1 MLQDPLEQIKRVIFI
16 AGYSLSDLF
25 LLLSVV
31 QFWQQWGSE
40 RGLFMTVKE
49 LIKYLEKF
57 DMDLP
62 VVSYEGEEFS
72 VVRLNDEDHDVAGNS
87 YDGEPYVVVK

>member
-1 MLQDPLEQIKRVIFI
+1 
-16 AGYSLSDLF
+16 
-25 LLLSVV
+25 
-31 QFWQQWGSE
+31 
-40 RGLFMTVKE
+40 MTVKE

-62 VVSYEGEEFS
+62 VVDYEGEELS
-72 VVRLNDEDHDVAGNS
+72 VVRLNDGNCDVAGNS